1 MVIAEQLSEYILNT
15 SYADIPDDVKRY
27 TKLCLFDWLGVTLG
41 ALNEEIAPIL
51 IACVEEMGGKNQA
64 TIIGKG
70 IKTNVLF
77 AALVNGSIS
86 HALDYDDTIAGSF
99 IHPSVCLAP
108 AVMAVGEHLR
118 VSGKELITAF
128 AIGFEIA
135 SRLGAAAGVSHYQHG
150 WHATSTM
157 GCFGAAAGTAKLLNL
172 KLAQIINAFG
182 VAGTQLS
189 GLREAFGTM
198 CKPFNAGKA
207 AMDGVLSAYLAK
219 RGFDSSKKI
228 FEGKYGIGRVFAPK
242 ADVNKLLDGLGTE
255 YQITGVAFK
264 RYASALATHSTIEA
278 IKEIKKKERLTA
290 QNVLKIDIQLGKLPL
305 SVVDN
310 KEPKRILEAKFSI
323 YHCAALAFIEGSAG
337 HHMFTKEKLKDPKL
351 AAFRKKVKT
360 ELNPNFS
367 RFETKVRITTTDGSH
382 FERYI
387 PTPKGSPENP
397 ISFDEMK
404 RKFKGLVY
412 PVLSREKAKQIFYG
426 IKQLDEMSNIQ
437 SLMALCVSDEMIKG

>member
-1 MVIAEQLSEYILNT
+1 MIIAEKLSEYILNT
-15 SYADIPDDVKRY
+15 SYADIPDEVKRY

-51 IACVEEMGGKNQA
+51 IGFVEEMGGKSQA

-108 AVMAVGEHLR
+108 ALMAIGEHLK
-118 VSGKELITAF
+118 VSGKEMITAF

-135 SRLGAAAGVSHYQHG
+135 SRLGAAAGASHYGHG

-157 GCFGAAAGTAKLLNL
+157 GRFGAAAGTAKLLNL
-172 KLAQIINAFG
+172 RLAEIINTFG
-182 VAGTQLS
+182 VAGTQIA
-189 GLREAFGTM
+189 GLRETFGTM

-242 ADVNKLLDGLGTE
+242 ADANKLLDGIGTD
-255 YQITGVAFK
+255 YKITGVAFK

-278 IKEIKKKERLTA
+278 IKEIKAKEHLTA
-290 QNVLKIDIQLGKLPL
+290 QDVHKIDIELGKLPL
-305 SVVDN
+305 SVIDN
-310 KEPKRILEAKFSI
+310 KEPKRVLESKFSI
-323 YHCAALAFIEGSAG
+323 HHCAALAFIEGSAG
-337 HHMFTKEKLKDPKL
+337 HNMFTNKKLNDPKL
-351 AAFRKKVKT
+351 VDFRKKVKT

-367 RFETKVRITTTDGSH
+367 RFETKIRIITIDGNR

-387 PTPKGSPENP
+387 PEPKGSPENP
-397 ISFDEMK
+397 MTFEEMK
-404 RKFKGLVY
+404 NKFKGLVY
-412 PVLSREKAKQIFYG
+412 PILSREKAKQIFYK
-426 IKQLDEMSNIQ
+426 IKGLEDLVDISELI
-437 SLMALCVSDEMIKG
+437 ALCIQ